1 MPLISLYHDK
11 LQAFACSLICSI
23 HKHIDMKTSD
33 KNQKKF
39 IAVVHENQTDKI
51 NEIAEQ
57 LKKEGAKID
66 QVLSFTG
73 IITGST
79 LNLQKLNKVDGV
91 KSVEEDRENYA
102 L

>member
-1 MPLISLYHDK
+1 
-11 LQAFACSLICSI
+11 
-23 HKHIDMKTSD
+23 MKNSG

-39 IAVVHENQTDKI
+39 IAVVEEHQTDKI
-51 NEIAEQ
+51 NEIADLLQ
-57 LKKEGAKID
+57 KEGAKIN

-79 LNLQKLNKVDGV
+79 PDLQKLNKIKGI

-102 L
+102 I

>member
-1 MPLISLYHDK
+1 M
-11 LQAFACSLICSI
+11 
-23 HKHIDMKTSD
+23 SD

-39 IAVVHENQTDKI
+39 IAVVDENQTDKI

-79 LNLQKLNKVDGV
+79 PNLQKLNKVDGV